1 LNQVFLINFFK
12 LEVNVFE
19 LGDLEFIR
27 GKHVSNLLDERC
39 A

>member
-1 LNQVFLINFFK
+1 V
-12 LEVNVFE
+12 VNVFE